1 MTATPSTTLPAGI
14 RPGGRFDRWLR
25 PVPAY
30 VVCDVDGTLVGPQAD
45 ATDEVA
51 DAVTVAQAAG
61 LRVGLA
67 TGRARLGVQALWQ
80 QLRADGP
87 HLLHNGAEVRAD
99 GRTVAAWS
107 LTVQQVD
114 ALLDFARGRDD
125 AYLEVYTDDGY
136 WVSSWDERAR
146 PHWDILGHEPT
157 GVLGDAGSLA
167 GQPIPKIT
175 MTVFETAAVPA
186 VLAGITDLGLAP
198 GQADSPRAPTLH
210 FVNATHP
217 DTDKGRALARAAEHL
232 GIGMEQTVAIG
243 DAANDLSML
252 AVAGTAIAMGQSPPE
267 VQAVAHLVV
276 PDVDAHGV
284 AVALDAA
291 RTWREQA

>member
-1 MTATPSTTLPAGI
+1 MTTSPTALPAGI
-14 RPGGRFDRWLR
+14 RPGGRYADWHQ
-25 PVPAY
+25 PAPAY
-30 VVCDVDGTLVGPQAD
+30 VVCDVDGTLIGPQVD
-45 ATDEVA
+45 ATDEVVE
-51 DAVTVAQAAG
+51 AVVRAQDAG
-61 LRVGLA
+61 LRIGFA
-67 TGRARLGVQALWQ
+67 TGRARLGVQALWD
-80 QLRADGP
+80 QLRTGGP

-107 LTVQQVD
+107 LTVDQV
-114 ALLDFARGRDD
+114 ARLLTFARERDD

-136 WVSSWDERAR
+136 WVSAWDERAR
-146 PHWDILGHEPT
+146 THWEILGHEPL
-157 GVLGDAGSLA
+157 GVLEDPANLA

-186 VLAGITDLGLAP
+186 IIDGITSAGLTP
-198 GQADSPRAPTLH
+198 GQADSPRAPELH

-232 GIGMEQTVAIG
+232 GIDLSRTVAIG

-252 AVAGTAIAMGQSPPE
+252 QVAGTAIAMGQAPAE
-267 VQAVAHLVV
+267 IQEVAHLVV

-284 AVALDAA
+284 AVALDAV
-291 RTWREQA
+291 RVWREQG